1 MADQDRHRRVVVGV
15 DGRRCGWSALE
26 WAAGEAVRHRCGL
39 VVVHCW
45 TPRRVTGPPGGT
57 VLPAYVDLDR
67 PGQGAQHIMAEAL
80 ARVRRLA
87 GDLPVS
93 GHLRPGLPAP
103 GLLAQARPEDLLVL
117 GARSRHRFTVRLLG
131 STITDLVE
139 RAPCALAVLPA
150 TEPVP
155 PGAFAGHVLIG
166 VDDSPGATAAT
177 RLGFAEAVAANA
189 PVAVVHAYL
198 SEHTGSVI
206 DEDTLEAHA
215 VPHPPGH
222 ALLQAAIEPYRHD
235 GPHIRRSCLTGDPAT
250 VLAEATAGARLL
262 VLGRHH
268 RPWPHRPVV
277 RLSDTVLAHAH
288 CPVLLTAPVPLP
300 TASRAARR
308 SWRGDS

>member
-1 MADQDRHRRVVVGV
+1 MSEQVRYQRVVVGV
-15 DGRRCGWSALE
+15 DGRQSGWSALE

-67 PGQGAQHIMAEAL
+67 PGHAAQQVMAEAMPR
-80 ARVRRLA
+80 ARRVL
-87 GDLPVS
+87 GDLPLS
-93 GHLRPGLPAP
+93 GQLRPDDPVPA
-103 GLLAQARPEDLLVL
+103 LLAQAHPDDLLVV
-117 GARSRHRFTVRLLG
+117 GARTRHRLAARLLG
-131 STITDLVE
+131 STIASLVE

-206 DEDTLEAHA
+206 DEDTLETHL
-215 VPHPPGH
+215 VPYPPGH

-235 GPHIRRSCLTGDPAT
+235 GPHIRRACLTGDPAT

-268 RPWPHRPVV
+268 RPWPLRPVT

-288 CPVLLTAPVPLP
+288 CPVLLTAPVPLHVGTP
-300 TASRAARR
+300 PVHQR
-308 SWRGDS
+308 SGRTP